1 MENSEFSL
9 KELCE
14 AAHVTERTVR
24 YYITEGLLPPP
35 QGARAQ
41 SRYTPGHLERLQLIQ
56 RLKEQDFSLR
66 QIKALLDEK
75 AGPELKPLLNPV
87 YFAGEN
93 EEFTGLT
100 APRQPAPEA
109 SFKNNNPPQTTI
121 PPLVLFQSL
130 NRPGQSS
137 TRPVEAKPAHPL
149 IMGFARSWTPDPPEI
164 ESDPTLDSA
173 EAQELSQVW
182 EKLTI
187 GPGIELLLEKTI
199 ADRNRPHLANLAD
212 QIKRKLSQ

>member
-1 MENSEFSL
+1 MQGSEFCL
-9 KELCE
+9 KALCE

-24 YYITEGLLPPP
+24 YYIAEGLLPPP

-41 SRYTPGHLERLQLIQ
+41 SRYTASHLERLQLIQ

-75 AGPELKPLLNPV
+75 ARPELKPLLNPV

-93 EEFTGLT
+93 EEFTGLS

-109 SFKNNNPPQTTI
+109 PFKSNTPSQTPI

-130 NRPGQSS
+130 NRTGQSS
-137 TRPVEAKPAHPL
+137 TRPAEAKPVQPL
-149 IMGFARSWTPDPPEI
+149 KMGFARSWTPDPPEI
-164 ESDPTLDSA
+164 GPDPTPGSV

-187 GPGIELLLEKTI
+187 APGIELLLEKTI

-212 QIKRKLSQ
+212 QIKRKLGQ